1 MDNLNLKTYQKN
13 NYQTLINNYQQMNLF
28 YSKKTGN
35 WFEMTI
41 NFKVNLNKCRSIE
54 IYNYQTLIK
63 HKRNNYQ
70 ALIK

>member
-28 YSKKTGN
+28 YSKKNGN

-41 NFKVNLNKCRSIE
+41 NFKVNLNK